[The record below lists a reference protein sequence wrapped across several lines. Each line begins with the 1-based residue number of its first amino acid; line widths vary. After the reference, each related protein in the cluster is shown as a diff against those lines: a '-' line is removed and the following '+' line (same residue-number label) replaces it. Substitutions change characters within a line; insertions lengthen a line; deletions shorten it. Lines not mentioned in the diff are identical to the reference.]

1 MRLRKSFVAGLW
13 SETCRTKDLVN
24 TKLTQTLQTPCAIVW
39 HGIAFRYLRGV
50 DPTEAA
56 SARESGLFAFGVA
69 DK

>member
-1 MRLRKSFVAGLW
+1 MRLRKSFVVVLW
-13 SETCRTKDLVN
+13 SEAFRTKDLAH